1 MKKFLKVV
9 AALAILATAFSCT
22 KTKVVELTVSPMAVS
37 FETAGGSN
45 TVSVT
50 CNDSWTVTSDADWI
64 TFSPDKGEGNGSIK
78 ITAPENKSL
87 ESRQATVTV
96 SAGDVKR
103 SVQVAQLGK
112 TAALNVSPIVKEL
125 DHNGGTFDLTVTAN
139 IPWSLSIPADAKWIT
154 ADKTSF
160 EGSGV
165 AKITVAVNESTD
177 PRSAKL
183 VVTGDPV
190 LSSEVEITQAGEPKQ
205 LEVGPVKVDATYEGG
220 SFQME
225 VTSNQSWTVSIP
237 EDALWLKADVASG
250 EKNGT
255 VTLTVENNIYRKV
268 RTADVVFAVP
278 GADELTVTVPVSQ
291 EMAPASMQTDSL
303 ALVAIYNAA
312 KGAEWADAFKW
323 DLAKPVSEWRNV
335 TLTNGRVSKLQVVK
349 NASVPEEWILPEEV
363 TWLTELVDLRINTAK
378 LKGDFP
384 EFLYDMTQLTQL
396 WLTGNNLTGSLSS
409 KLGQLVNLTH
419 LYVDQNAD
427 LAGELPKEI
436 GQLTKLQNINI
447 SQTKIG
453 GTIPAELSNCKDLAN
468 FMAFKTQLATPI
480 PDIWDKFSKIAVI
493 QLFGNPNMEG
503 DFPDVFAK
511 VNISK
516 NLSLWLYDCNF
527 TGNIPESYGSASTY
541 LNQFRINGNKM
552 TGEVPAAVRA
562 HAKWPTWN
570 AIKYILPQQ
579 DGCGLTIPLDGT
591 WKAPRSAEQP
601 NDIALVLN
609 FSGNNLTL
617 YIIAWGMRFEGTYS
631 YANNAVTY
639 TITKGYKALTDVSYD
654 GEGKMTGYSWMA
666 GNLDPDTLQLTEGYS
681 WYDATDATNPFNE
694 IYLEYKVSL
703 ASFEF
708 KLTAEDK
715 ATSTSIV
722 IPDVVLT
729 KVK

>member
-1 MKKFLKVV
+1 MKRILKVV

-190 LSSEVEITQAGEPKQ
+190 LSSEVEITQAGEPKS
-205 LEVGPVKVDATYEGG
+205 LEVGPVKVDAPYAGG
-220 SFQME
+220 SFQLE

-237 EDALWLKADVASG
+237 EDALWIKADVASG

-323 DLAKPVSEWRNV
+323 DLAQPVSEWRNV
-335 TLTNGRVSKLQVVK
+335 TLANGRVSKLQVVK
-349 NASVPEEWILPEEV
+349 NASVPEEWTLPEEV

-396 WLTGNNLTGSLSS
+396 WLTGNNLTGSFSS

-419 LYVDQNAD
+419 LYVDQNAN

-480 PDIWDKFSKIAVI
+480 PDIWDNFSKIAVI
-493 QLFGNPNMEG
+493 QLYGNPNMEG

-541 LNQFRINGNKM
+541 LNQFRLNGNKM
-552 TGEVPAAVRA
+552 TGVVPAAVQA
-562 HAKWPTWN
+562 HAKWSTWN
-570 AIKYILPQQ
+570 AAKYILPQQ
-579 DGCGLTIPLDGT
+579 DGYGLT
-591 WKAPRSAEQP
+591 
-601 NDIALVLN
+601 
-609 FSGNNLTL
+609 
-617 YIIAWGMRFEGTYS
+617 
-631 YANNAVTY
+631 
-639 TITKGYKALTDVSYD
+639 
-654 GEGKMTGYSWMA
+654 
-666 GNLDPDTLQLTEGYS
+666 
-681 WYDATDATNPFNE
+681 
-694 IYLEYKVSL
+694 LE
-703 ASFEF
+703 
-708 KLTAEDK
+708 
-715 ATSTSIV
+715 
-722 IPDVVLT
+722 
-729 KVK
+729 